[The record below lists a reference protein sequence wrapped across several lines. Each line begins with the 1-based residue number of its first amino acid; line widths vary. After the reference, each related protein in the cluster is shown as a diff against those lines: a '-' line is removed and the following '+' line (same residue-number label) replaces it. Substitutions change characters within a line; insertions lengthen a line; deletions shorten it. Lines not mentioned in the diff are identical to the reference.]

1 MIRIVRKKS
10 KEATG
15 KKSQNVRQKG
25 IILDSLKT
33 SILKTF
39 HYFNTDFVS

>member
-15 KKSQNVRQKG
+15 KKSQNVQKG
-25 IILDSLKT
+25 IILDPLKT